1 MIRMTERE
9 RLIELLKE
17 KQDYGIV
24 LKENQMDDRYNY
36 TKEISNV
43 SVADYLLENGVVT
56 LPCKLYDTVYLI
68 VKGKAEVFEAKVRR
82 FSINHKCE
90 LIIVIEHQEDGWFK
104 SGNYKWSS
112 FGKWVFLNKKE
123 GENALAGRNDK

>member
-1 MIRMTERE
+1 MTERE
-9 RLIELLKE
+9 KLIELIKH
-17 KQDYGIV
+17 KQDGGTKYGDHIMH
-24 LKENQMDDRYNY
+24 E
-36 TKEISNV
+36 TKCLNAEL
-43 SVADYLLENGVVT
+43 ADFLLENGVIS

-123 GENALAGRNDK
+123 AENALAGRNDK

>member
-1 MIRMTERE
+1 MTLTE
-9 RLIELLKE
+9 KE
-17 KQDYGIV
+17 K
-24 LKENQMDDRYNY
+24 
-36 TKEISNV
+36 
-43 SVADYLLENGVVT
+43 LECLVGAATAEYRTTSAIAQSLMNNGVIT

-90 LIIVIEHQEDGWFK
+90 LIIVIEHHEDGWFK

-123 GENALAGRNDK
+123 AENALAGRNDT